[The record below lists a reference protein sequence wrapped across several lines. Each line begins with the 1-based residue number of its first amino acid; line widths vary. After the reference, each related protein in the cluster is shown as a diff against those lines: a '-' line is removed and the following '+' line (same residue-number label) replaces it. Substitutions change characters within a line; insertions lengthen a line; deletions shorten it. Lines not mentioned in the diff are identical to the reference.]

1 MKFVG
6 KSVKFVGMSKKFD
19 LIRNTDRQK
28 RPNLSALV
36 AAMIKMHK
44 IKLYFSRSSSTVYL

>member
-1 MKFVG
+1 MPKNI
-6 KSVKFVGMSKKFD
+6 D

-28 RPNLSALV
+28 RPNLSTLV

-44 IKLYFSRSSSTVYL
+44 IIFLPLELNGMVCL